1 MQVVLVPTIILFSA
15 AAIFS
20 ACQGR
25 RPDTSTAAHVGAP
38 SATNADQRVA
48 VRDGVPVYE
57 FGPQQLTKPN
67 TTLNKGVLVRAV
79 QKRFGYTLVE
89 SAEGNRLGWV
99 ANEDLGVAP
108 PEPTPAQPVAV
119 DNTVPIP
126 APVGM
131 APAEG
136 LPQGANENP
145 AIVAPPN
152 VQTPNNLPGQKPSSV
167 GSPEKSSFPIIAP

>member
-1 MQVVLVPTIILFSA
+1 MQALLVPTIILFSA
-15 AAIFS
+15 ATIFS

-25 RPDTSTAAHVGAP
+25 RPDTNAAAPIGVPST
-38 SATNADQRVA
+38 TRADQRVA

-67 TTLNKGVLVRAV
+67 TILNKGVLVRVV

-99 ANEDLGVAP
+99 ASEDLGVAP
-108 PEPTPAQPVAV
+108 PEKTPDQPVAV
-119 DNTVPIP
+119 DNSVPIP
-126 APVGM
+126 SPVGM
-131 APAEG
+131 APAETP
-136 LPQGANENP
+136 PQDANKNSALGAP
-145 AIVAPPN
+145 SN
-152 VQTPNNLPGQKPSSV
+152 VQTPSNPPGQKPSSV